1 MSRPKPDLTWLQE
14 RTATLGEARG
24 RALYESVVDRVARR
38 ERNVRRAR
46 LGAALAV
53 AMTAVALLVRQVSRP
68 APIAVVASPPPPAPS
83 GTAAEARPE
92 LGGVVLA
99 DGTRVTFLEAG
110 TELVQSGGTGRQAT
124 IVRGVARFDVVHN
137 GATPFRVIAGSV
149 VIEDLGTVFTVRQS
163 ESGTTIVSIQSGSVS
178 VRQADQEQVLVAGTS
193 AAFERSAPAAAPT
206 PSTALAHKQAVSWQ
220 KLARA
225 GDYDRA
231 YALIEV
237 SAVRDDADD
246 LLLAADAARLSNH
259 PDRAVPLLRRFLAR
273 FSTDSRASLAT
284 FALGRILLDDLDQ
297 PSDAARV
304 FASAYAAGGPLAEDA
319 LVREVEGWSRAGD
332 AATAKRAADQY
343 AAAYPAGRRSAYV
356 RRLAGEH

>member
-1 MSRPKPDLTWLQE
+1 MSRPKPDLTWWQE

-38 ERNVRRAR
+38 ERNVRRTR

-53 AMTAVALLVRQVSRP
+53 AMTAMAVLVRQVSRP
-68 APIAVVASPPPPAPS
+68 APVAVVASPPPAPS
-83 GTAAEARPE
+83 GTAAEARSE
-92 LGGVVLA
+92 LAGVVLA

-110 TELVQSGGTGRQAT
+110 TDLVQSGGAGRQAT

-137 GATPFRVIAGSV
+137 AATPFRVIAGSV

-163 ESGTTIVSIQSGSVS
+163 ESGTTTVSVQSGSVS
-178 VRQADQEQVLVAGTS
+178 VRQADHEQVLGAGAS
-193 AAFERSAPAAAPT
+193 VVFDRSAPPPAPT
-206 PSTALAHKQAVSWQ
+206 PSTALAPKQTASWQ

-237 SAVRDDADD
+237 SAVRDDAEE

-259 PDRAVPLLRRFLAR
+259 PDRAVPLLRRFLDR

-284 FALGRILLDDLDQ
+284 FTLGRILLDDLDQ
-297 PSDAARV
+297 PGDAARV
-304 FASAYAAGGPLAEDA
+304 FATAYAAGGPLAEDA

-332 AATAKRAADQY
+332 TAASRRAADQY
-343 AAAYPAGRRSAYV
+343 AAAYPAGRRAAYV